1 MTTTDTPTRHA
12 RNRAARLL
20 TRDYDW
26 RDDANCRTTDPEIF
40 FPSGRGGQVAEME
53 RQAKKVCGRCPVREE
68 CLDAAL
74 EDGDYTGV
82 RGGLTEAERRGMI
95 RNGPT
100 AFLRCLEEQDYIEA
114 EVNRGVPR
122 RVVAEEMG
130 VSYEIVRR
138 AVDFFKAER
147 QELTA

>member
-1 MTTTDTPTRHA
+1 MTTVQM
-12 RNRAARLL
+12 L

-26 RDDANCRTTDPEIF
+26 RDDATCRTVDPELF
-40 FPSGRGGQVAEME
+40 FPSGHGSQVTEME
-53 RQAKKVCGRCPVREE
+53 EQAKKVCAVCPVREE

-74 EDGDYTGV
+74 EAGDYTGV
-82 RGGLTEAERRGMI
+82 RGGLTAKERRGMI

-100 AFLRCLEEQDYIEA
+100 AFLRCLEEQEYIER
-114 EVNRGVPR
+114 EIGRGVSR
-122 RVVAEEMG
+122 RDVAEEMG

-138 AVDFFKAER
+138 AVDFFKTER